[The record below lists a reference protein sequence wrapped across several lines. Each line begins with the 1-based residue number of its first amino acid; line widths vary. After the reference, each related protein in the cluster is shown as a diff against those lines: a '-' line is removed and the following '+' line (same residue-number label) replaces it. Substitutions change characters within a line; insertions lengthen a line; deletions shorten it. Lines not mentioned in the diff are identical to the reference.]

1 MMFGYYSMFIL
12 SVVFASINNAG
23 LMKKYQLTAG
33 TGIYANIIFMLIN
46 GAVSA
51 ALPAGVIIVG
61 EGRLETTVYSLV
73 IALITV
79 LCASVSMIGMIKA
92 YEVASVAMVN
102 LFQILGTVLISCLWG
117 VCFLGENI
125 SIIQI
130 IAIGV
135 ILAAV
140 FLITGKREEKM
151 QKKALFW
158 YLVVFV
164 SSGFLNVLTKVHQV
178 EEKFETIDT
187 LSFSVWIGV
196 LRVIVFAA
204 LFFVVYCGKKRNGMV
219 DVFNGIGKKSV
230 GIAALSS
237 AVSGTCYIV
246 TLIAATVLPIT
257 TTAPLNTGIS
267 IGMSAILPWML
278 YGERLTK
285 REILGIG
292 LSLMGILMY
301 M

>member
-1 MMFGYYSMFIL
+1 MFGYYSMFIL